1 MRISSFVQRRRLI
14 DGPWFAAAVLTAL
27 VMTGAAGQSTARGA
41 STTAPVSTA
50 AATTSTPVMTR
61 HPIAAVRPQPL
72 KPAEYRLAYK
82 FRANE
87 DVYMPLATE
96 SRMVV
101 QKGPATVTT
110 TNQSTVERHIHVVA
124 VEPDG
129 SATVDLFIDNV
140 KLSYAFNNGTPTV
153 YDTGTGDA
161 PPRGFEGVKSSV
173 GSRGRV
179 RFSTRGSVM
188 PLPGVVA
195 NPSSDPSEASESFFD
210 LLPTKPVH
218 VGDEWF
224 DDIKVQVSV
233 SRTLKQ
239 KIAFR
244 RRYTLESVDGDT
256 ATIRLRTAEITPVED
271 PHIRAQLVQRA
282 PEGKITFSLERGQIT
297 ARDVSCNRTETGI
310 MGEGSQIAATTHWKG
325 SLR

>member
-1 MRISSFVQRRRLI
+1 MRNSSFIQRRRLI
-14 DGPWFAAAVLTAL
+14 DGHLFAAAVLTAL
-27 VMTGAAGQSTARGA
+27 ATTGAIQQSTVRGA
-41 STTAPVSTA
+41 STTAPAAT
-50 AATTSTPVMTR
+50 AATTTPTPAISR

-72 KPAEYRLAYK
+72 KPAEYQLAYK

-87 DVYMPLATE
+87 DVSMPLVTE

-110 TNQSTVERHIHVVA
+110 TNESTVERHFHVVA

-153 YDTGTGDA
+153 YDTSTGEA
-161 PPRGFEGVKSSV
+161 PPRGFESVKDSV
-173 GSRGRV
+173 GPRGRV

-195 NPSSDPSEASESFFD
+195 NPSSDPSESFLD

-224 DDIKVQVSV
+224 DDIKVKVSV
-233 SRTLKQ
+233 NRTLNQ
-239 KIAFR
+239 KITFR

-256 ATIRLRTAEITPVED
+256 AIIRLRTAEITPVDD

-282 PEGKITFSLERGQIT
+282 PEGTITFSLERGQIA

-310 MGEGSQIAATTHWKG
+310 MGEGSQIAATTRWKG
-325 SLR
+325 TLR

>member
-1 MRISSFVQRRRLI
+1 MRNSSFIERCRLI
-14 DGPWFAAAVLTAL
+14 DGPLFAAVLLTAL
-27 VMTGAAGQSTARGA
+27 VMTDAAHRSTAHGA
-41 STTAPVSTA
+41 STTAPASTA
-50 AATTSTPVMTR
+50 TATASTPVMTR

-72 KPAEYRLAYK
+72 KPAEYRLVYK

-87 DVYMPLATE
+87 DVYMPLVTE

-110 TNQSTVERHIHVVA
+110 MNQSTVERHIHVVA

-153 YDTGTGDA
+153 YDTSTGDA

-173 GSRGRV
+173 GPRGRV
-179 RFSTRGSVM
+179 RFSTRGGVM

-195 NPSSDPSEASESFFD
+195 NPSSDPSESESFFD

-244 RRYTLESVDGDT
+244 RRYTLESVDGET

-282 PEGKITFSLERGQIT
+282 PEGKITFSLERGQIA

-325 SLR
+325 TLR